1 MSKHKREERSTWGE
15 VGVVVDREDHVARAK
30 HEDFVQKHRREGG
43 SITTSCVN
51 NSWYLLLDPQGVTE
65 STSRVFVLY
74 LRERSISF
82 PLAGKLLEGC
92 NGYGPGVTLDYV
104 LC

>member
-1 MSKHKREERSTWGE
+1 MSKHKRKERSTWGE
-15 VGVVVDREDHVARAK
+15 ADIVVHHEDREVRAK

-65 STSRVFVLY
+65 STSRVLVLC
-74 LRERSISF
+74 LCERSISH
-82 PLAGKLLEGC
+82 
-92 NGYGPGVTLDYV
+92 
-104 LC
+104 